1 MYLKKI
7 NGPEDL
13 KKLKISDLK
22 IVANETREALINKIS
37 NVGGHNGPNLGMVEI
52 TVALHYVFNSPV
64 DKIVFDVSHQSY
76 PHKILTG
83 RKEAFTNQEH
93 FKDVTGYT
101 NPKESKHD
109 LFTIGHT
116 STSISLALGL
126 AEGRD
131 LNNEKENVIAI
142 IGDGSLSGGEAL
154 EALDYAGE
162 YKNNLIIIVNDND
175 QSIAENHGGMY
186 KNLKELR
193 ESNGE
198 GKNNLFKAFG
208 LDYKYLDDGHN
219 IEKLVDLFESVKNID
234 HPIVLH
240 IHTIKGKGLKYAE
253 ENREAWHAGGP
264 FNVEDGSPKY
274 PASNEDT
281 TVFDSLKNLLDTNK
295 KAIVLNAGT
304 PMGLGF
310 VQGVRDEYVKRG
322 QFVDV
327 GIAEENMVAMSSGIA
342 KNGGTAVFGTFAPFL
357 QRTYDQISHDLCL
370 NDSPA
375 TMLVLKPGVYGMNS
389 NTHIA
394 LCDIQMFAHIP
405 NLIYLAPTSK
415 EEYNQMFKFATT
427 QKEHPVGIRV
437 PAKFIETGVEDTTDY
452 SIYNK
457 NKVEQKGEK
466 VAIFA
471 VGQLITM
478 AKKVAKK
485 IKEEKGLDITVINPR
500 FLSGLDEQLLDS
512 LKENHKLIITIED
525 GELMGGYGQN
535 IASYYGEDNIMV
547 KNYGI
552 SKAFHTDFDA
562 DELLAQ
568 NGMSV
573 ENLYNEIIK
582 LVILKRLDYKISLYD
597 DIVSGKGGKNV

>member
-1 MYLKKI
+1 MYLEKI

-131 LNNEKENVIAI
+131 LNNKKENVIAI

-193 ESNGE
+193 ETNGE
-198 GKNNLFKAFG
+198 SKNNLFKSFG

-295 KAIVLNAGT
+295 RAIVLNAGT

-478 AKKVAKK
+478 AKEVAKK
-485 IKEEKGLDITVINPR
+485 IKEEEGLDITVINPR

-562 DELLAQ
+562 DELLAK

-573 ENLYNEIIK
+573 DNLYNEIIK
-582 LVILKRLDYKISLYD
+582 LVM
-597 DIVSGKGGKNV
+597 

>member
-1 MYLKKI
+1 MYLEKI

-131 LNNEKENVIAI
+131 LNNKKENVIAI

-193 ESNGE
+193 ETNGE
-198 GKNNLFKAFG
+198 SKNNLFKSFG

-295 KAIVLNAGT
+295 RAIVLNAGT

-478 AKKVAKK
+478 AKEVAKK
-485 IKEEKGLDITVINPR
+485 IKEEEGLDITVINPR

-535 IASYYGEDNIMV
+535 IASYYGEDDIMV

-562 DELLAQ
+562 DELLAK

-573 ENLYNEIIK
+573 DNLYNEIIK
-582 LVILKRLDYKISLYD
+582 LVM
-597 DIVSGKGGKNV
+597 